1 MTQGE
6 IGIRQIFGLK
16 VRELRSK
23 KGFSY
28 QDLSKLTGLSVS
40 YLNEIEKGKKYPK
53 GDKIMSLAEAL
64 GVSYDYMV
72 SLKVSKKIEP
82 VVALLQSDFF
92 RELPLDLLGL
102 DAQKFIELISS
113 NPEKINAFINTVLQI
128 ARNYEVGRENIYYAA
143 LRSYQEINDN
153 YFPDLEA
160 GVREFKTKFDFNG
173 NIKYEKSDLIQLL
186 KDYFGIAVDYNL
198 LKDKSKLRDTRS
210 YYSPDKKVLSLNY
223 DLTEA
228 QEKFLIVRELAF
240 QFLEIKGRPL
250 ETPPQRNYSFNQ
262 LLNNFKASYFAVAFL
277 MDEKEVIRD
286 IRNFVK
292 SKQWHD
298 QDVLKILEKYDATPE
313 MLMQR
318 LTNILP
324 KYFGF
329 NNLFFLRFTNK
340 PGKDGFRLTKELHLS
355 KLHNPHANELNE
367 HYCRRWIS
375 IGIIQELLKAGN
387 SETIARLQISKY
399 LNTKNEYLCLSVAF
413 PNSTN
418 REEGI
423 SITVGFQIDAALK
436 EGIKF
441 LEDPKILER
450 EVHTTCERCPARDC
464 KERAAEPWQ
473 LDKTL
478 RKLEIESELSNLE
491 NN

>member
-28 QDLSKLTGLSVS
+28 QDLSKQTGLSVS

-64 GVSYDYMV
+64 GVSYDYLV

-102 DAQKFIELISS
+102 DAQKFIELISA

-128 ARNYEVGRENIYYAA
+128 ARNYELGRENIYYAA

-153 YFPDLEA
+153 YFPELEKA
-160 GVREFKTKFDFNG
+160 VKDFKNKFDFTG
-173 NIKYEKSDLIQLL
+173 YLFEKEELEQIL
-186 KDYFGIAVDYNL
+186 KDYFKISIDYDR
-198 LKDKSKLRDTRS
+198 LKDNDTLRDTRS
-210 YYSPDKKVLSLNY
+210 YYSIVDQSLSLSSG
-223 DLTEA
+223 LTPA
-228 QEKFLIVRELAF
+228 QEKFLIVRELAY
-240 QFLEIKGRPL
+240 QYLEIRERPL
-250 ETPPQRNYSFNQ
+250 ETPPQRNYSFAQ
-262 LLNNFKASYFAVAFL
+262 LLNNFRASYFAVAFL
-277 MDEKEVIRD
+277 MDEKEVISD
-286 IRNFVK
+286 IRNFVR

-340 PGKDGFRLTKELHLS
+340 PGADGFKLTKELHLS

-375 IGIIQELLKAGN
+375 IGIIQELLKQKKL
-387 SETIARLQISKY
+387 ETIARLQISKY

-418 REEGI
+418 TEEGI
-423 SITVGFQIDAALK
+423 SITVGFQIDSKLK
-436 EGIKF
+436 EGIQF
-441 LEDPKILER
+441 LEDPKIIEK

-464 KERAAEPWQ
+464 NERAAPPWQ
-473 LDKTL
+473 LDREL
-478 RKLEIESELSNLE
+478 RKIEIERGLNELE
-491 NN
+491 NS